1 MSFSSYKGTRFAPW
15 LLPIIP
21 LDAKLSDHSKL
32 TPEHLGKIP
41 GLMNDDGTWVGFEK
55 WTIAKV
61 PAGVLP
67 RWDAWYTP
75 PRVPTVGIAGRL
87 FPCADIDIKDKS
99 FAELAQGVAED
110 ILGKTI
116 VRGRPNSEKR
126 LLMYQLDQPCDFVHK
141 IRRVYKHPDTGEDMP
156 VEVLGLGQHYLIEGM
171 HPSGV
176 LYEWAEGKTPLLAGA
191 ESLPKVTVAKMH
203 EFFKEL
209 DGRMAFFG
217 AIVVRGSRSG
227 AGGEPGKR
235 EGIAPGGPLCAP
247 SIEHVIDALSFL
259 NVNMDEFADRADWEK
274 FLRALKASVGG
285 DEGFY
290 DDHYL
295 PWNLENSANDDRNI
309 RERWEGHSDSE
320 IGWDHISSVAGGYGY
335 TGHLSDLFGD
345 TEGDDAGRDPVLSA
359 GQSAEQSS
367 DGVVGP
373 GNGQDGREGSG
384 LQPSQLPLGNDP
396 AAKYQLDAE
405 VTIARE
411 FVKEHARKD
420 LIYVPGSHPLEVW
433 REFQDGRWQVAHGG
447 ALIRCAEAGEAM
459 AQRIRTSASVTQADR
474 GRATFLAGKHF
485 AENIQGLARASRQMI
500 VTRPELDNRP
510 LHMGVP
516 GGYIGPDGLLHDP
529 DPSLLLTKC
538 ALIAPAPGP
547 CPMWEGLVFTLAN
560 EDFETFMA
568 LRSAIGYTMTGTG
581 QEQKFFFLYGASGH
595 NGKTTFLQIL
605 SRMLGSYSH
614 LLPDG
619 AFVASTRTDVKFM
632 FGGMEGA
639 WFVFSNEIEQGEA
652 WATARLKDK
661 TGSGTTYIERKGVQG
676 FEAPIHYT
684 LWFQGNHLPVFH
696 KVDQSLRQRMIIFT
710 LEHEFKKDEDEI
722 MSFADRC
729 IATEGPQIMRWLLEA
744 RQDYLEF
751 GLQIPPAMLA
761 ARDEYVNGQ
770 DAMRQFIEQ
779 EIEFVPWSKPI
790 SSDTPALSSDE
801 LYSAWRDWREFDG
814 RNVNWSGSKETFMSA
829 FYAHELVRGK
839 VGKGERGKGHNRRRI
854 AVGVKFVSHDSD
866 EVVVDHL

>member
-235 EGIAPGGPLCAP
+235 EVIAPGGPLCAP
-247 SIEHVIDALSFL
+247 SIEHVVDALSFL

-309 RERWEGHSDSE
+309 RERWDGHSDSE

-335 TGHLSDLFGD
+335 TGHLSDLFGLVD
-345 TEGDDAGRDPVLSA
+345 DERDEPRGPGDDAPDTNSGGDQPLIGADVA
-359 GQSAEQSS
+359 G
-367 DGVVGP
+367 
-373 GNGQDGREGSG
+373 
-384 LQPSQLPLGNDP
+384 GNDP
-396 AAKYQLDAE
+396 KAKRQRDAE
-405 VTIARE
+405 YVIAE
-411 FVKEHARKD
+411 DFVEEHARKTW
-420 LIYVPGSHPLEVW
+420 IYVPASRASGDWKH
-433 REFQDGRWQVAHGG
+433 FQEGRWQDAPGG
-447 ALIRCAEAGEAM
+447 ALM
-459 AQRIRTSASVTQADR
+459 ACSAACVKVAVQIRTSASVTQAQL
-474 GRATFLAGKHF
+474 GRATYLGGLHAAQSVQHF
-485 AENIQGLARASRQMI
+485 ARSDPRMI
-500 VTRPELDNRP
+500 VPRVQLDNQP
-510 LHMGVP
+510 LLMGVP
-516 GGYIGPDGLLHDP
+516 GGYIGADGLLHEP
-529 DPSLLLTKC
+529 DPSVLITKC
-538 ALIAPAPGP
+538 AGAAPGP
-547 CPMWEGLVFTLAN
+547 SGCPQFEELVMSLAN
-560 EDFETFMA
+560 NDFETFMA
-568 LRSAIGYTMTGTG
+568 LRSALGYSVTGTG
-581 QEQKFFFLYGASGH
+581 REQCFFFLH
-595 NGKTTFLQIL
+595 GKHGKEGKSTLL
-605 SRMLGSYSH
+605 H
-614 LLPDG
+614 LLSLVLGGYATMLPDK
-619 AFVASTRTDVKFM
+619 AFTVGGDTRFS
-632 FGGMEGA
+632 FGCLEGA
-639 WFVFSNEIEQGEA
+639 WLAYSGEIEAGEE
-652 WATARLKDK
+652 WAVARIKDK
-661 TGSGTTYIERKGVQG
+661 TSSATTMIERKGFDAIEIAV
-676 FEAPIHYT
+676 HYA
-684 LWFQGNHLPVFH
+684 LWFQGNHLPRFRTS
-696 KVDQSLRQRMIIFT
+696 DPALRRRLIIFECRT
-710 LEHEFKKDEDEI
+710 QLKDFKLG
-722 MSFADRC
+722 FAERVFNE
-729 IATEGPQIMRWLLEA
+729 EGMGILRWLMQA
-744 RQDYLEF
+744 REDYLAE
-751 GLQIPPAMLA
+751 GLQLTPAMEA
-761 ARDEYVNGQ
+761 QRDEYVNSQ
-770 DAMRQFIEQ
+770 DALRMFIEQ
-779 EIEFVPWSKPI
+779 WIDFDPEAVTTSE
-790 SSDTPALSSDE
+790 ALYD
-801 LYSAWRDWREFDG
+801 AWRMWREQEG
-814 RNVNWSGSKETFMSA
+814 HKIEWSGSKETFSRA
-829 FYAHELVRGK
+829 FLAHELTEGRVTPKLRGSK
-839 VGKGERGKGHNRRRI
+839 RRRQR
-854 AVGVKFVSHDSD
+854 VMCGVKLVEGDDSSED
-866 EVVVDHL
+866 MSGPL